1 VAKKKKPEATYSLT
15 FMGVLCA
22 TGVDD
27 RAVRQALYAQFF
39 ARGLG
44 TSPGTH
50 PAIVFE
56 RDKDGRLG
64 PGTLTEVGYNE
75 TGDTCK

>member
-1 VAKKKKPEATYSLT
+1 MAKKKKPEATYSLT
-15 FMGVLCA
+15 F
-22 TGVDD
+22 TGILRFAGLDNS
-27 RAVRQALYAQFF
+27 AAIQALYAQFF
-39 ARGLG
+39 AQGLG
-44 TSPGTH
+44 MSPGTH